1 METSQGAQTRISTEI
16 NLTVYEVGLISS
28 DSSQPLDFKTAC
40 PYPHSKESV
49 NLSTRYLSNTPKS
62 RRLYNKAKR
71 VLPAGV
77 SYFLRYI
84 EPYPFYTARAK
95 GSKLYDVDGN
105 QYVDFWIGHYALILG
120 HSPLMIMREVRR
132 HLDTGTHF
140 GTPHELEIAL
150 AEQVAKMV
158 PTAQMIRF
166 TNSGTEAVM
175 YATRLARAVTHRN
188 IIGKFEG
195 GWHGGYDALHVAVK
209 HPFDVAESNGLT
221 KGALQDTVALPY
233 NRIEPIRKI
242 MKRRKLAAVFI
253 EPVMVSGG
261 CIPAKADFLQELR
274 ELCTEN
280 DTLLVFDEIITGFR
294 LAPGGAQQLLG
305 IKPDITVLGKIL
317 GGGFPI
323 GAVAASRDIMEH
335 MNPLVYQRPNFAF
348 QGGTFTANP
357 ITMTAG
363 LATLKALEDGKLINR
378 LNKHGDYLRKQL
390 RDLFKRKRLDVQVTG
405 SSSLWQTHFSKEK
418 IEDANAVSR
427 ADKERLR
434 RYHMHLIENGVF
446 FLPGKAGALSAAHT
460 KADLERLLS
469 ETESCKFR

>member
-1 METSQGAQTRISTEI
+1 M
-16 NLTVYEVGLISS
+16 
-28 DSSQPLDFKTAC
+28 
-40 PYPHSKESV
+40 
-49 NLSTRYLSNTPKS
+49 STRYLSKTPKS
-62 RRLYNKAKR
+62 GRLYEKAKR

-84 EPYPFYTARAK
+84 EPYPFYTVRAR

-120 HSPLMIMREVRR
+120 HRPSVVMREVRR
-132 HLDTGTHF
+132 QLDKGVHF
-140 GTPHELEIAL
+140 GTAHELEIAL

-158 PTAQMIRF
+158 PTAQMTRF
-166 TNSGTEAVM
+166 TNSGTEAAM
-175 YATRLARAVTHRN
+175 YATRLSRAVTHRDG
-188 IIGKFEG
+188 IGKFEG

-209 HPFDVAESNGLT
+209 HPFNIAESSGLT

-242 MKRRKLAAVFI
+242 VNKRKLAAVFI

-261 CIPAKADFLQELR
+261 CIPAKTDFLQELR
-274 ELCTEN
+274 ELCTTTS
-280 DTLLVFDEIITGFR
+280 TLLVFDEIITGFR

-323 GAVAASRDIMEH
+323 GAVAASAEVMEH
-335 MNPLVYQRPNFAF
+335 MNPLMYQRPSYAF
-348 QGGTFTANP
+348 HGGTFTGNP

-363 LATLKALEDGKLINR
+363 LVTLKTLEDGKLIKG
-378 LNKHGDYLRKQL
+378 LNKQGDYLRKQL
-390 RDLFKRKRLDVQVTG
+390 RDVFERKSLDVQVAG

-427 ADKERLR
+427 ADKEKLK

-446 FLPGKAGALSAAHT
+446 FLPGKAGALSSAHT
-460 KADLERLLS
+460 KADLEMLLS
-469 ETESCKFR
+469 GTESYPF

>member
-1 METSQGAQTRISTEI
+1 M
-16 NLTVYEVGLISS
+16 
-28 DSSQPLDFKTAC
+28 
-40 PYPHSKESV
+40 
-49 NLSTRYLSNTPKS
+49 STRYLSKTPKS
-62 RRLYNKAKR
+62 GRLYEKAKR

-84 EPYPFYTARAK
+84 EPYPFYTVRAR

-120 HSPLMIMREVRR
+120 HRPSVVMREVRR
-132 HLDTGTHF
+132 QLDKGVHF
-140 GTPHELEIAL
+140 GTAHELEIAL

-158 PTAQMIRF
+158 PTAQMTRF
-166 TNSGTEAVM
+166 TNSGTEAAM
-175 YATRLARAVTHRN
+175 YATRLSRAVTHRDG
-188 IIGKFEG
+188 IGKFEG

-209 HPFDVAESNGLT
+209 HPFNIAESSGLT

-242 MKRRKLAAVFI
+242 VNKRKLAAVFI

-261 CIPAKADFLQELR
+261 CIPAKTDFLQELR
-274 ELCTEN
+274 ELCTTTS
-280 DTLLVFDEIITGFR
+280 TLLVFDEIITGFR

-323 GAVAASRDIMEH
+323 GAVAASREVMEH
-335 MNPLVYQRPNFAF
+335 MNPLMYQRPSYAF
-348 QGGTFTANP
+348 HGGTFTGNP

-363 LATLKALEDGKLINR
+363 LVTLKTLEDGKLIKG
-378 LNKHGDYLRKQL
+378 LNKQGDYLRKQL
-390 RDLFKRKRLDVQVTG
+390 RDVFERKSLDVQVAG

-427 ADKERLR
+427 ADKEKLR

-446 FLPGKAGALSAAHT
+446 FLPGKAGALSSAHT
-460 KADLERLLS
+460 KADLEMLLS
-469 ETESCKFR
+469 GTESYPF

>member
-1 METSQGAQTRISTEI
+1 MPS
-16 NLTVYEVGLISS
+16 
-28 DSSQPLDFKTAC
+28 
-40 PYPHSKESV
+40 
-49 NLSTRYLSNTPKS
+49 RYLSKTPKS
-62 RRLYNKAKR
+62 KNLYGKAKR

-84 EPYPFYTARAK
+84 EPHPFYTTRAK

-105 QYVDFWIGHYALILG
+105 EYIDFWIGHYALILG
-120 HSPLMIMREVRR
+120 HSPPLVTREVKRQ
-132 HLDTGTHF
+132 LDKGTHY
-140 GTPHELEIAL
+140 GTAHELEIIL

-166 TNSGTEAVM
+166 TNSGTEAIM
-175 YATRLARAVTHRN
+175 YATRLARAVTHREGV
-188 IIGKFEG
+188 GKFEG

-209 HPFDVAESNGLT
+209 QPFDVAESNGLT
-221 KGALQDTVALPY
+221 QGALQDTVILPY
-233 NRIEPIRKI
+233 NRIAPIRKI
-242 MKRRKLAAVFI
+242 LKRRKLAAVFV

-261 CIPAKADFLQELR
+261 CIPAKTDFLEELR

-280 DTLLVFDEIITGFR
+280 GTLLVFDEIITGFR

-323 GAVAASRDIMEH
+323 GAVAASREIMEH
-335 MNPLVYQRPNFAF
+335 MNPLTYQRPNFAF
-348 QGGTFTANP
+348 HGGTFTANP

-363 LATLKALEDGKLINR
+363 LATLKALEDGRSINR
-378 LNKHGDYLRKQL
+378 LNRQGDHLRKQL
-390 RDLFKRKRLDVQVTG
+390 RDIFERKNLDAQVTG
-405 SSSLWQTHFSKEK
+405 SSSLWHTHFTKEK
-418 IEDANAVSR
+418 IEDSNTVAR
-427 ADKERLR
+427 ADKEKLR

-446 FLPGKAGALSAAHT
+446 FLPGKAGGLSSAHT

-469 ETESCKFR
+469 ETESYRFW